1 MIYNTL
7 EEAKAAQKAHFEAVR
22 TLHYANASDEEKK
35 QLDSY
40 YRVTNAIYDIRETGD
55 GKFEYSEDGVLLTTE
70 EITIDTS
77 E

>member
-1 MIYNTL
+1 MIYDTL
-7 EEAKAAQKAHFEAVR
+7 EKAEAAQKSHFEKIKAS
-22 TLHYANASDEEKK
+22 HYANASDEEKK

-40 YRVTNAIYDIRETGD
+40 YRVTNAIYDIRETVD
-55 GKFEYSEDGVLLTTE
+55 GKFEYSEDGVLLTPE